1 MSEASGVHWSKDYV
15 EHLRAVHF
23 ALIGVCVSLIVLM
36 LPAKDYDAKVALT
49 QIEEII
55 RFEQE
60 WSPQWA
66 FENLEL
72 SPVPVTPCQYSLADE
87 HAGVIDIDQTGAQSL
102 TGSLQTIPAPE
113 RKPTTFRLVLP
124 KPAWFQP
131 GKYGAGKSG
140 LMHRLDKIPS
150 TKSGFQAWWDG
161 LDTYRPTIYF
171 PGQICPQSRVLVL
184 GYAHPAKLYALVW
197 DEAGRQPSEAAVTLE
212 ATVAIPGSKEPA
224 FGYTMVLPDGDSAFF
239 PFASIQE
246 LTLNKSEFT
255 EHFRSWGAGPFK
267 EAFYDLDQASK
278 DIGYWELEDIKKRLA
293 EDASKVDVLEVWGV
307 KIPAGQLTLGGICLV
322 LSIQFYL
329 LIYLKALNGR
339 LRRSDVGWD
348 VPWIGMDTS
357 RLARSALFLSLT
369 ILPFITICMV
379 ITHGIF
385 NRPPHFSGQSYAG
398 LPELT
403 FRHFAQSACVFA
415 AIVSLT
421 FGIAS
426 WRFRPKSEKSAA
438 EPSRP

>member
-1 MSEASGVHWSKDYV
+1 MSQASGVHWSKDYV

-72 SPVPVTPCQYSLADE
+72 SPVPVTPCQYSLRDD
-87 HAGVIDIDQTGAQSL
+87 HAGVIALDPTKDQSL
-102 TGSLQTIPAPE
+102 DGLLQTIPGSE
-113 RKPTTFRLVLP
+113 RKQTTFRVVLP

-131 GKYGAGKSG
+131 GKYGAGKPG
-140 LMHRLDKIPS
+140 LMHRLDRIPS

-171 PGQICPQSRVLVL
+171 PMQICSQSPVLVL
-184 GYAHPAKLYALVW
+184 GYAHPEKLYALVW
-197 DEAGRQPSEAAVTLE
+197 DEAGTQPSEVAVTLE
-212 ATVAIPGSKEPA
+212 ATVAHAGGKEPK
-224 FGYTMVLPDGDSAFF
+224 FGYAMALPNRDSAFF
-239 PFASIQE
+239 PFAAIQQ
-246 LTLNKSEFT
+246 LTLNKSELT

-307 KIPAGQLTLGGICLV
+307 KIPAGQLTLGGI
-322 LSIQFYL
+322 
-329 LIYLKALNGR
+329 
-339 LRRSDVGWD
+339 
-348 VPWIGMDTS
+348 
-357 RLARSALFLSLT
+357 
-369 ILPFITICMV
+369 
-379 ITHGIF
+379 
-385 NRPPHFSGQSYAG
+385 
-398 LPELT
+398 
-403 FRHFAQSACVFA
+403 
-415 AIVSLT
+415 
-421 FGIAS
+421 
-426 WRFRPKSEKSAA
+426 
-438 EPSRP
+438 